1 VTGIGMGWWVLVFI
15 AVLGFGAWGMAR
27 LEQRFKHV
35 RPAS

>member
-1 VTGIGMGWWVLVFI
+1 VLVFI

-27 LEQRFKHV
+27 LEQRFTHL